1 MISALSGVQMQ
12 GLWRDCSE
20 FGDES
25 QLCEGGGTERAE
37 AASEHWQLRK
47 AF

>member
-1 MISALSGVQMQ
+1 MISAISGVHMQ
-12 GLWRDCSE
+12 RLWRDYSE

-25 QLCEGGGTERAE
+25 QLHGGDGTERAE
-37 AASEHWQLRK
+37 AASEHWQMRR